1 MKINGALSVLFV
13 AAATATVTLA
23 VLLPGRVTATNAT
36 EAVQPTIAKPTLKSL
51 GCTFSLAAIEEAIKA
66 GDKPTLKLTATNPT
80 DQPVEATVSLN
91 MTSMAPMSRVSRM
104 LPMPRSLWKRDCT
117 IGLKAGETKTLTL
130 SPGVKLPAGQVIS
143 VQLTDKKKAVGLTL
157 LEAPAPKLLVAPSL
171 AQASPLA
178 QVNGLT
184 QR

>member
-13 AAATATVTLA
+13 AAATAAITLA
-23 VLLPGRVTATNAT
+23 VLLPGQVTATNAT

-51 GCTFSLAAIEEAIKA
+51 GCTFSIAAIEEAIKA

-80 DQPVEATVSLN
+80 DKPVEATVAVN
-91 MTSMAPMSRVSRM
+91 MTSMAPMSPMSRM
-104 LPMPRSLWKRDCT
+104 MPMPRSLWKRGCT

-130 SPGVKLPAGQVIS
+130 SPDVTLPAGQVIS
-143 VQLTDKKKAVGLTL
+143 VQLTDNKQAVGLTL
-157 LEAPAPKLLVAPSL
+157 LTAPAPTQIAVPQLVQAAP
-171 AQASPLA
+171 A
-178 QVNGLT
+178 T